1 MMQAFLLAECLVS
14 RHYPQKLKQEEL
26 GKLVHFVQ
34 IVVGPCKET
43 SLELAHGVT
52 CCLTSVLSPDFFF
65 FQEFQQLKKQKQK
78 TLPNKTRHKEVI

>member
-1 MMQAFLLAECLVS
+1 MAECLVS
-14 RHYPQKLKQEEL
+14 CHYPQRLKQEEL

-65 FQEFQQLKKQKQK
+65 FQEFQQLKKKKHSQIKGETK
-78 TLPNKTRHKEVI
+78 K